1 VPSDSFH
8 FERIPFEAELAGAAK
23 HGLAIA
29 SDVLVE

>member
-8 FERIPFEAELAGAAK
+8 FERTPFEAELADVAK
-23 HGLAIA
+23 HGLAIV